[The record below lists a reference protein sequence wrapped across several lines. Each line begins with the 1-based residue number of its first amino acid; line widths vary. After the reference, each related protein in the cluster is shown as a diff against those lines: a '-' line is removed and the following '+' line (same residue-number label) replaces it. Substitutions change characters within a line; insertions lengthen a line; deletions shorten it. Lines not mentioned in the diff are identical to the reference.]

1 MPVKNI
7 NKAWEFNCTL
17 QDDNNL
23 KSWFYADTE
32 QDAKNR
38 IADYMGAKLKSI
50 KEIDDPLEVNK
61 KQIQADK
68 IRISLQNKRE
78 KEHEEYLKKKEQN
91 DSN

>member
-38 IADYMGAKLKSI
+38 ITDYMGAKLKSI

>member
-1 MPVKNI
+1 
-7 NKAWEFNCTL
+7 
-17 QDDNNL
+17 
-23 KSWFYADTE
+23 
-32 QDAKNR
+32 
-38 IADYMGAKLKSI
+38 MGAKLKSI

-68 IRISLQNKRE
+68 IRISLQNKSE